1 MGRFRMSDSGE
12 IESALGAVPRMAGGG
27 KSRRREPGRRALIR
41 RPCRVA
47 PAVRPGRP
55 GRGIHGPAPG
65 TEAPDQEAS
74 GLQEQAESLLPPLR
88 QAIEHFRSVTPKEEQ
103 AAWSAGKPIAE
114 ALATL
119 DEALDRCRVEIE
131 KARLSRSNKLR
142 RKLVEFSTG
151 ARGLC
156 PGCAA
161 SSCASITGRCGKS
174 SKHEARG
181 MNQDWLQSLLEG
193 FDLIHNRV
201 RRVLKS
207 EAIEPIVCL
216 GLPVDPER
224 MIVIETTDS
233 TDWPPQTVVDE
244 LRRGYTWKGRVLRLA
259 EVRAVRGRRVED
271 HEEPDDEEEL
281 AELEGFAGEEELADE
296 EDSAPNGALHEPSAD
311 NGSRSAWL
319 ETE

>member
-1 MGRFRMSDSGE
+1 M
-12 IESALGAVPRMAGGG
+12 
-27 KSRRREPGRRALIR
+27 
-41 RPCRVA
+41 
-47 PAVRPGRP
+47 
-55 GRGIHGPAPG
+55 
-65 TEAPDQEAS
+65 
-74 GLQEQAESLLPPLR
+74 QEQAESLLPPLR

-131 KARLSRSNKLR
+131 KAQVVAIEQTPSKLVAALDRAHAALPWLR
-142 RKLVEFSTG
+142 RFLLRKYHRQMREVVERET
-151 ARGLC
+151 
-156 PGCAA
+156 
-161 SSCASITGRCGKS
+161 
-174 SKHEARG
+174 RG

-193 FDLIHNRV
+193 FELIHNRV

-233 TDWPPQTVVDE
+233 TNWPPQTVVDE

>member
-1 MGRFRMSDSGE
+1 MSDSGE
-12 IESALGAVPRMAGGG
+12 MESVLARFHEWLAAARADAVSTSASP
-27 KSRRREPGRRALIR
+27 LISEAQADTR
-41 RPCRVA
+41 RPFGLVDLVEEFTALRQELKLQTKSA
-47 PAVRPGRP
+47 
-55 GRGIHGPAPG
+55 RGM
-65 TEAPDQEAS
+65 
-74 GLQEQAESLLPPLR
+74 QEQAESLLPPLR
-88 QAIEHFRSVTPKEEQ
+88 QAIEHFRSVAPKEEQ

-131 KARLSRSNKLR
+131 KSQVVATEQTP
-142 RKLVEFSTG
+142 RKLVE
-151 ARGLC
+151 ALDR
-156 PGCAA
+156 AHA
-161 SSCASITGRCGKS
+161 GRPWLRRFLLRKY
-174 SKHEARG
+174 HRQMREVVERETRG

-193 FDLIHNRV
+193 FELIHNRV

-207 EAIEPIVCL
+207 EAIEPIACL

-233 TDWPPQTVVDE
+233 TDSPPQTVVDE
-244 LRRGYTWKGRVLRLA
+244 LRRGYTWRGRVLRLA

-271 HEEPDDEEEL
+271 HEEPPDEDEAFDEQV
-281 AELEGFAGEEELADE
+281 FSGEEELAGE
-296 EDSAPNGALHEPSAD
+296 EDSAPNGAFHDPSAD